1 MHGGIVEVMPDSM
14 TQILMSG
21 PPGTKRNIAVLGD
34 GFGNADQTTYNN
46 KVKELLLD
54 GVFGHDYFYEDMQ
67 GFNIYRV
74 NLISS
79 ESGVSQRVYDEH
91 GTPNDSSD
99 DTIVSTTLRNT
110 ALGIIYSGSWAHC
123 WLEYGTNSE
132 TRIQNALNTWV
143 PDFNYVLIILN
154 ESGFGGCGGGGR
166 QHVTMGSSWPVMAHE
181 FGHGVGDLADEYC
194 RTRTF
199 SGGEPSRPNV
209 TVNTNRSTIKWNRFI
224 NNTTPVPTGIGSCAG
239 YNQGTKPASW
249 SDSQDVG
256 LFEGGTTFDRGVYR
270 PVINCR
276 MRGNSPP
283 YCPVCYTH
291 LKTKMHPYTEH
302 SFLKC
307 YSGDFSGD
315 GKHDLLIHSGNS
327 ITIYR
332 SNGSQLDLV
341 FSTVERVPGSWQFK
355 PNDQFYIGDYNGDGR
370 DEVVVYNSVDWIME
384 YLGLLVDDGNNG
396 LRLVAR
402 YDDIIPGWQ
411 FQRTDNFYV
420 ADFNGDGKK
429 DLFVFNG
436 SNWSI
441 PYVGMLRSN
450 GSSFSV
456 VQRYD
461 ANMPGWEMRSQDR
474 HYVGDFNGDGKEDL
488 WVFNGV
494 NWSIPYL
501 GMLRSNGNNLSM
513 TKRYDENM
521 PGWEMRS
528 QDRHYVGDFN
538 GDRKKD
544 LFVFNGSQWSIAYL
558 GMLRSSGS
566 DLSMTKRY
574 DGNAPGWQMRKN
586 DRHYVSDVNGDG
598 KADLFVYNYQDWAYE
613 YLGTMVSNGNSLSS
627 SWKEDWVGEWN
638 LGVPDIFETCNY
650 EGVTGKRDLIVHNQN
665 WLGMIRNVP
674 GSGLLLQKIYYKW
687 IHNYRYGRN
696 W

>member
-1 MHGGIVEVMPDSM
+1 M
-14 TQILMSG
+14 TQILNAG

-46 KVKELLLD
+46 KVNELLLN

-74 NLISS
+74 NLISNQ
-79 ESGVSQRVYDEH
+79 SGVSQRVYDEH
-91 GTPNDSSD
+91 GTPNDASD
-99 DTIVSTTLRNT
+99 DTIVSTTLKNT

-123 WLEYGTNSE
+123 WLEYGANTE
-132 TRIQNALNTWV
+132 TRIQNALNNWV

-154 ESGFGGCGGGGR
+154 EPGFGGCGGNGR
-166 QHVTMGSSWPVMAHE
+166 QHVTMGSSWDVMAHE
-181 FGHGVGDLADEYC
+181 FGHGIGDLADEYC
-194 RTRTF
+194 TTRTY

-209 TVNTNRSTIKWNRFI
+209 TVNTNRSTIKWNKFI
-224 NNTTPVPTGIGSCAG
+224 NNTTPVHTGIGSCAG
-239 YNQGTKPASW
+239 YNQGTKPPGW

-256 LFEGGTTFDRGVYR
+256 LFEGGFTYDRGVYR

-276 MRGNSPP
+276 MRGNLPP
-283 YCPVCYTH
+283 YCSICYTQM
-291 LKTKMHPYTEH
+291 KTKIHPYTGH
-302 SFLKC
+302 SFVKC
-307 YSGDFSGD
+307 YSGDFNGD
-315 GKHDLLIHSGNS
+315 GKDDLLIHSGNS

-332 SNGSQLDLV
+332 SDGSKLDLT
-341 FSTVERVPGSWQFK
+341 FSVVERVPGSWQFK
-355 PNDQFYIGDYNGDGR
+355 PNDQFYIGDFNGDGK
-370 DEVVVYNSVDWIME
+370 DEVVVYNSVDWVME

-396 LRLVAR
+396 LKLVAR
-402 YDDIIPGWQ
+402 YDDTIPGWQ
-411 FQRTDNFYV
+411 FQKKDKFYV
-420 ADFNGDGKK
+420 ADFSGDGKK

-436 SNWSI
+436 SDWSM
-441 PYVGMLRSN
+441 PYVGMLRSI

-461 ANMPGWEMRSQDR
+461 ANMPSWQMKPQDR
-474 HYVGDFNGDGKEDL
+474 HYVGDFNGDGKDDL
-488 WVFNGV
+488 WVFNGT
-494 NWSIPYL
+494 NWSYPYL
-501 GMLRSNGNNLSM
+501 GMLRSNGTTLSM
-513 TKRYDENM
+513 TKRYDANM
-521 PGWEMRS
+521 PSWQMKP

-538 GDRKKD
+538 GDGKDD
-544 LFVFNGSQWSIAYL
+544 LFVFNGSQWSIIYL
-558 GMLRSSGS
+558 GMLGSSGNS
-566 DLSMTKRY
+566 LSMTKRY
-574 DGNAPGWQMRKN
+574 DGNTPGWQMRKN

-598 KADLFVYNYQDWAYE
+598 KSDLFVYNYQDWSYE
-613 YLGTMVSNGNSLSS
+613 YLGTMVSNGTSLSS
-627 SWKEDWVGEWN
+627 SWREDWVGEWN
-638 LGVPDIFETCNY
+638 LGPPDIFEPCNY